1 MIHKN
6 RWCIVKSSLYRA
18 VTTILS
24 LALLATGCVMP
35 KAVNIKPIPHAITP
49 KSSAGAKAS
58 PSAGSDQKTQAK
70 AKSGP
75 DYARIDQAK
84 TKVAASPTSWSAYN
98 SLGVAYYDQG
108 MYDEAIAA
116 FQQALAVHPISS
128 VLDAE
133 KRQRDAAQRQKK
145 AMRRAQQAQQAQ
157 QDSAM
162 MGSLLSGLLGVAPI
176 PGMSS
181 MGQQA
186 LQAMIP
192 ALEGVSR
199 AASMPSPS
207 MADFPEL
214 SNPSQLQPRRET
226 ALIYSNLGRAYF
238 QKSNHQ
244 EAVTS
249 FEKSIALDPSQVGLL
264 EWEAHSQYEL
274 SHYER
279 SIAALNRY
287 MTLSRLPSL
296 AGNYILLSKNFTALG
311 MPTESERAFRR
322 AVADYEQQLRAKP
335 SDRAALTGL
344 VQAYLEHKDYAKARI
359 YTEQLLKEKP
369 DDVNALGMLTIC
381 RMALGRYDLALQSAQ
396 HKLKLDGGMPSDYY
410 ILGRIHD
417 ETGDSKKA
425 RAAYQHLVEAYE
437 AAGTDKGMPLG
448 GVAVGY
454 AALGQQQRALAMLEE
469 KIFRN
474 PFGSTAV
481 YDYFKLGLVYDKG
494 GRTTEAIEAL
504 NTAVEISP
512 RYVFATKTL
521 QRLADETA
529 PHRERLWR
537 QAQQAQ
543 SRHNSAQAVN
553 YLAQLYHLM
562 PVGPEKEE
570 LRRKMLSLAAKPGGT
585 PRLGREAQRR
595 FLRGNAALK
604 NAKGPLD
611 LYRALYEYKWATYYA
626 PWAANVYLSTSVVYG
641 LLQKY
646 RPAIANLKL
655 YLAGTP
661 QAANVDQVLGRLYEM
676 EYQREK
682 TLRSLSQA
690 SKR

>member
-1 MIHKN
+1 M
-6 RWCIVKSSLYRA
+6 KSSLFRLVIA
-18 VTTILS
+18 IVS
-24 LALLATGCVMP
+24 LGLLAVGCAMP
-35 KAVNIKPIPHAITP
+35 EAVNIKPIPHAIKPQSST
-49 KSSAGAKAS
+49 SAQASQSAGPSTGTDQGAQPKAAGGRDLAK
-58 PSAGSDQKTQAK
+58 
-70 AKSGP
+70 
-75 DYARIDQAK
+75 IDLAK
-84 TKVAASPTSWSAYN
+84 TKVAANPASWSAYN
-98 SLGVAYYDQG
+98 DLGVAYYDQG

-128 VLDAE
+128 VMDAE
-133 KRQRDAAQRQKK
+133 KRQRDAAQRQKQ
-145 AMRRAQQAQQAQ
+145 AMQRTQEAQAAAQQ
-157 QDSAM
+157 SAV

-181 MGQQA
+181 VGQQA

-192 ALEGVSR
+192 AIEGVSR
-199 AASMPSPS
+199 AASMPNAS

-226 ALIYSNLGRAYF
+226 ALIYSNLGRAYY
-238 QKSNHQ
+238 QKSDYQ

-249 FEKSIALDPSQVGLL
+249 FEKSIALDPSLVSLL
-264 EWEAHSQYEL
+264 EWQAHAQYEL

-287 MTLSRLPSL
+287 MTLSRLSSL

-311 MPTESERAFRR
+311 MPSESERAFRR
-322 AVADYEQQLRAKP
+322 AVEDYELRLKAKP
-335 SDRAALTGL
+335 GDRAALAGM
-344 VQAYLEHKDYAKARI
+344 VQAYLEHKDYAKAQP
-359 YTEQLLKEKP
+359 YAEQLLKQNP
-369 DDVNALGMLTIC
+369 NDVNALGMLTIC
-381 RMALGRYDLALQSAQ
+381 QMAQGRYDLALQTAQ
-396 HKLKLDGGMPSDYY
+396 RKLKLDGGKVNDYY
-410 ILGRIHD
+410 ILGRIYD
-417 ETGDSKKA
+417 ETRDSEKA
-425 RAAYQHLVEAYE
+425 RAAYQKLVDTYE

-454 AALGQQQRALAMLEE
+454 AAIGQQRRAVAMVEE
-469 KIFRN
+469 KLFRN

-481 YDYFKLGLVYDKG
+481 YDYFKLGLVYEKG
-494 GRTTEAIEAL
+494 GRTSEAIEAL

-521 QRLADETA
+521 QRLADKTA
-529 PHRERLWR
+529 SHRERLWR

-543 SRHNSAQAVN
+543 GKGSSAQAVN
-553 YLAQLYHLM
+553 YLSQLYHLM
-562 PVGPEKEE
+562 PVGAEKED
-570 LRRKMLSLAAKPGGT
+570 LRRKMLSLAARPGGA
-585 PRLGREAQRR
+585 PRMGQEAQRR

-611 LYRALYEYKWATYYA
+611 LYRALYEYRWATYYA

-655 YLAGTP
+655 YLTGTT

-690 SKR
+690 GRL